1 MIISDEAALSRQ
13 MRGSRAASGAGGA
26 ADSTR
31 GPSRIQTAAAI
42 APTSITPASAYSG
55 ACTPAAEASG
65 GSVNDAIA
73 APAGTAV

>member
-31 GPSRIQTAAAI
+31 GPSRSQI
-42 APTSITPASAYSG
+42 AEASADTSIAPASA
-55 ACTPAAEASG
+55 
-65 GSVNDAIA
+65 
-73 APAGTAV
+73 

>member
-1 MIISDEAALSRQ
+1 MIISDDAALSRQ

-31 GPSRIQTAAAI
+31 GPSRIHTAAAI
-42 APTSITPASAYSG
+42 AATSITPASAYSG
-55 ACTPAAEASG
+55 AWTPAAEASG